1 MRVRMKLFGTLVF
14 AAMIAGGCGA
24 PAATTTTPANA
35 SSGAG
40 PAGDAPAEAK
50 VVCHLS
56 CSGTEATESGA
67 TEEEARDA
75 VSQHIDTNCKPE
87 DGQYFVFCDA
97 PAH

>member
-1 MRVRMKLFGTLVF
+1 MRVRMTMFGILVL
-14 AAMIAGGCGA
+14 AAALAGGCSK
-24 PAATTTTPANA
+24 PAATTTPANA
-35 SSGAG
+35 SGGAG

-75 VSQHIDTNCKPE
+75 VSQHIDANCKPA

-97 PAH
+97 PAQ